1 MSPVSPDRSPDSDRP
16 DEDVDAEFA
25 RIIAGWDDLPSLPD
39 PAQTPRPPLR
49 DYVDPPGPPA
59 PSGPPA
65 LSGPPEPGPRDYEP
79 APEPDEGYEPPEPPP
94 LPRGDLPGIL
104 AWAATL
110 LGPMFLV
117 FAALFW
123 RAASPLLLG
132 LAVVAF
138 MGGFVALVMRLPS
151 HRDDDSGDDGAVV

>member
-1 MSPVSPDRSPDSDRP
+1 MSPDRSPDSDRP

-25 RIIAGWDDLPSLPD
+25 RIIAGWDELPSLPEPPASTPPPPIRYYTD
-39 PAQTPRPPLR
+39 PPQPPAL
-49 DYVDPPGPPA
+49 PGPPV
-59 PSGPPA
+59 PR
-65 LSGPPEPGPRDYEP
+65 PRDYEP

-94 LPRGDLPGIL
+94 LPRGDLPGVL

-151 HRDDDSGDDGAVV
+151 HRDDDSDDDGAVV

>member
-1 MSPVSPDRSPDSDRP
+1 M
-16 DEDVDAEFA
+16 
-25 RIIAGWDDLPSLPD
+25 
-39 PAQTPRPPLR
+39 
-49 DYVDPPGPPA
+49 
-59 PSGPPA
+59 PPA
-65 LSGPPEPGPRDYEP
+65 LPGPPEPGPRDYEP

-138 MGGFVALVMRLPS
+138 MGGFVALVMRLPADR
-151 HRDDDSGDDGAVV
+151 HDDPDDDGAVV